1 MVAVVVRAGRGV
13 IDNLISTQ
21 IKGHFGQKYE
31 DAACVF
37 LKGGC
42 RQIDGGPPLHH
53 RRHFRASVETHEC
66 GMWSGPPRSQVVEPH
81 RTWTCATVREQVW
94 CSWTAK
100 QLINEL
106 VGTVVGAPVQ

>member
-1 MVAVVVRAGRGV
+1 MCGSSGSAGGGV

-31 DAACVF
+31 DAVFVF

-53 RRHFRASVETHEC
+53 RRHFRAQRGDPRVWDVERAASEP
-66 GMWSGPPRSQVVEPH
+66 SGEPH